1 MTMVIR
7 ALFLV
12 VCFIIVTGLYALSKE
27 FFPPG
32 ALIGGLRG
40 VLAIA
45 LLYGSWKLSKKIDF
59 SKKN

>member
-1 MTMVIR
+1 MVIR

-27 FFPPG
+27 FFPPS
-32 ALIGGLRG
+32 ALMGGIRG

-45 LLYGSWKLSKKIDF
+45 LLYEAWKLTKKIDF
-59 SKKN
+59 TKKN